1 MIGIVNKPQFDKDV
15 FTIGKAIHLKKFT
28 YNHYTSIN
36 DNALVVDCTPLE
48 LTVVYVSK
56 NEGTQYEN
64 IGIDEMNDSTY
75 EITELKEER

>member
-15 FTIGKAIHLKKFT
+15 FTIGKAIHLKKYT
-28 YNHYTSIN
+28 YNHYVSIN
-36 DNALVVDCTPLE
+36 DNALVVDCKPLE

-56 NEGTQYEN
+56 NEGIQYEN
-64 IGIDEMNDSTY
+64 IGIDEINESTY